1 MFFKQVWRNS
11 ARSRKGNGLLSGS
24 LVIAIV
30 AFYTLLSLGEQDVMR
45 FLATIESDAVGKLL
59 ALLKLVYLVSL
70 FFLFFLVYFA
80 CRYQTDSRRREL
92 GLYQMLGM
100 KRSRM
105 FLLLFGETLMNSL
118 ISLLLG
124 IPAAL
129 FLTEGISLAT
139 AKLVGLGIIG
149 HRFAI
154 SAPAILGTVLGFVL
168 VQLLSMLFICIQL
181 GKTQPA
187 DFLRSDAAKS
197 QTPMS
202 GTKSMG
208 YFVLGA
214 VLLLTAYAIG
224 IFLMKLL
231 LLPLLALLVTAG
243 ILGTFFLY
251 RGLGGFL
258 GLRIRKKSPQ
268 AVGLDTFTAR
278 QVQEQ
283 VLAQYKPLAVASLL
297 LVLALSCISYGISVG
312 FGRTAGGRTADFSL
326 FGEEAEIA
334 RILGQAEIGKMVK
347 ESYPLQLSLIKD
359 PYMAGGKEELDKTN
373 LKEILKG
380 IEGSGNLVEN
390 LHLEYV
396 ISESSYNHVLRS
408 MGKEDLHLG
417 EKEVALYTS
426 MHRDSTEFYEILQE
440 ALERGPSVGIQGS
453 DYTILP
459 ELCYD
464 NVVADRAISLYLA
477 LIVPD
482 ELFGRLARETSPY
495 CWNLHLTEEAV
506 EELGLMQAVQ
516 KMDEQLAA
524 AGITYDSYLSGIGRN
539 LFYTVAA
546 SYLTIYLG
554 LLFLLIANTVIGLKF
569 LIQQRQTRGRYVTLS
584 MLGARAEAMAASV
597 KKQIRV
603 YFLLVLGVSSL
614 SSAAA
619 IVSLFTSVTRLPAGT
634 SLPVVGG
641 LAALALAGFLVIE
654 LIYIGVVRRT
664 AVRETG
670 RVEGEFL

>member
-1 MFFKQVWRNS
+1 M
-11 ARSRKGNGLLSGS
+11 
-24 LVIAIV
+24 
-30 AFYTLLSLGEQDVMR
+30 
-45 FLATIESDAVGKLL
+45 
-59 ALLKLVYLVSL
+59 
-70 FFLFFLVYFA
+70 
-80 CRYQTDSRRREL
+80 
-92 GLYQMLGM
+92 
-100 KRSRM
+100 
-105 FLLLFGETLMNSL
+105 
-118 ISLLLG
+118 
-124 IPAAL
+124 
-129 FLTEGISLAT
+129 
-139 AKLVGLGIIG
+139 
-149 HRFAI
+149 
-154 SAPAILGTVLGFVL
+154 
-168 VQLLSMLFICIQL
+168 
-181 GKTQPA
+181 
-187 DFLRSDAAKS
+187 
-197 QTPMS
+197 
-202 GTKSMG
+202 
-208 YFVLGA
+208 
-214 VLLLTAYAIG
+214 
-224 IFLMKLL
+224 
-231 LLPLLALLVTAG
+231 
-243 ILGTFFLY
+243 
-251 RGLGGFL
+251 
-258 GLRIRKKSPQ
+258 
-268 AVGLDTFTAR
+268 
-278 QVQEQ
+278 
-283 VLAQYKPLAVASLL
+283 
-297 LVLALSCISYGISVG
+297 
-312 FGRTAGGRTADFSL
+312 
-326 FGEEAEIA
+326 
-334 RILGQAEIGKMVK
+334 
-347 ESYPLQLSLIKD
+347 
-359 PYMAGGKEELDKTN
+359 
-373 LKEILKG
+373 
-380 IEGSGNLVEN
+380 EN

-408 MGKEDLHLG
+408 MGKEELHLG

-426 MHRDSTEFYEILQE
+426 MHRESTEFYEILQE
-440 ALERGPSVGIQGS
+440 ALKRGPSVGIQGS